1 MPPTVASTCSHRCC
15 AANQPIYKTLNSQAY
30 SGLCPVLRSVGPP
43 ADQADCSRAFNLLDI
58 SIYLLIWWSEMI
70 SPSEDRQAERKKQE
84 EHVRAVSATRKRNRE
99 EELRHLHLLA
109 TEVGVLLG
117 GKTRSSAAANAWM
130 FVDLGE
136 HHELSFY
143 HQGDLINIRGR
154 VDGLSY
160 TLNVSPHL
168 PSADIV
174 KAIKRKSAPLQ

>member
-1 MPPTVASTCSHRCC
+1 VSSTSSYRCC
-15 AANQPIYKTLNSQAY
+15 AANQPFYKNTQFTSLLCSL
-30 SGLCPVLRSVGPP
+30 SGFILRVYAIWPTKQIVLTPP
-43 ADQADCSRAFNLLDI
+43 NLMDMPI
-58 SIYLLIWWSEMI
+58 DLLIWWAEMI

-84 EHVRAVSATRKRNRE
+84 EHTREVSATRKRNRE

-109 TEVGVLLG
+109 AEVGVLLG
-117 GKTRSSAAANAWM
+117 GKTRSSAPADAWM

-136 HHELSFY
+136 NHELSFY

-168 PSADIV
+168 PPADIV
-174 KAIKRKSAPLQ
+174 KAIKRKSAA

>member
-1 MPPTVASTCSHRCC
+1 
-15 AANQPIYKTLNSQAY
+15 
-30 SGLCPVLRSVGPP
+30 
-43 ADQADCSRAFNLLDI
+43 
-58 SIYLLIWWSEMI
+58 MI
-70 SPSEDRQAERKKQE
+70 SPSEDRQAERKKQA
-84 EHVRAVSATRKRNRE
+84 EHFRAVSATRKLNRE

-117 GKTRSSAAANAWM
+117 GKTRSSAPANAWM

-136 HHELSFY
+136 NHELSFY

-160 TLNVSPHL
+160 TLNVSPLL

-174 KAIKRKSAPLQ
+174 RAIKRKSAPLQLPSIRL

>member
-1 MPPTVASTCSHRCC
+1 
-15 AANQPIYKTLNSQAY
+15 LF
-30 SGLCPVLRSVGPP
+30 
-43 ADQADCSRAFNLLDI
+43 SRFNLLDI

-174 KAIKRKSAPLQ
+174 KAIKRKSARNRALQ

>member
-1 MPPTVASTCSHRCC
+1 MLQTNHFTKHSIHKLTLVSVRFYFMGCMRSGRPKQIVLAPP
-15 AANQPIYKTLNSQAY
+15 
-30 SGLCPVLRSVGPP
+30 
-43 ADQADCSRAFNLLDI
+43 NLMDI
-58 SIYLLIWWSEMI
+58 SISLLIWWSEMI
-70 SPSEDRQAERKKQE
+70 SPSEDRQAERKKQA
-84 EHVRAVSATRKRNRE
+84 EHARAISATRKRNRE

-117 GKTRSSAAANAWM
+117 GKTRSSAMADAWM

-136 HHELSFY
+136 NHELSFY

-168 PSADIV
+168 PPADIV
-174 KAIKRKSAPLQ
+174 KVINRKSASLQLPSIRL

>member
-1 MPPTVASTCSHRCC
+1 
-15 AANQPIYKTLNSQAY
+15 
-30 SGLCPVLRSVGPP
+30 
-43 ADQADCSRAFNLLDI
+43 
-58 SIYLLIWWSEMI
+58 MI

-174 KAIKRKSAPLQ
+174 KAIKRKSARNRALQ

>member
-1 MPPTVASTCSHRCC
+1 
-15 AANQPIYKTLNSQAY
+15 
-30 SGLCPVLRSVGPP
+30 
-43 ADQADCSRAFNLLDI
+43 
-58 SIYLLIWWSEMI
+58 MI
-70 SPSEDRQAERKKQE
+70 TSNEDRQAERKKQA
-84 EHVRAVSATRKRNRE
+84 EHFRAVSATRKRNRE

-117 GKTRSSAAANAWM
+117 GTTRSSAAADAWM

-136 HHELSFY
+136 NHELSFY

-154 VDGLSY
+154 VDGLPY

-174 KAIKRKSAPLQ
+174 KAIKRKSAPLQLPSIRL